1 MCKYFA
7 YQPVEEK
14 NVELLVQNIQWQQTD
29 SIYVNMYDIRCVLCP
44 VCPSVSDQLCLTVC
58 VCPSVSDRLCLSVC
72 VCPSV
77 SVRLCQSVFV
87 CLSLSFRLYSVYSI
101 RTKPTLVHYSSRR
114 SILIKSALTHLQK
127 RTELIFSFRGKKFTS

>member
-1 MCKYFA
+1 MVRNIRISGVFWSFRRDRDYRKAPGTAKKTLHGQNLEHPCVDICIHILHSMCKYIA

-72 VCPSV
+72 V
-77 SVRLCQSVFV
+77 
-87 CLSLSFRLYSVYSI
+87 
-101 RTKPTLVHYSSRR
+101 
-114 SILIKSALTHLQK
+114 
-127 RTELIFSFRGKKFTS
+127 